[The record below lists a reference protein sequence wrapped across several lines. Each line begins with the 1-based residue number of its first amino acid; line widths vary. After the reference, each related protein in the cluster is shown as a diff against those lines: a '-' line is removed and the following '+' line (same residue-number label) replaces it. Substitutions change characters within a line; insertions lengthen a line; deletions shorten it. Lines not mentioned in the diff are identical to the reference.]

1 MEKIKKVKEKIDLG
15 SWKLIG
21 FVLSNAKR
29 IALVLVVVGVV
40 LLASNVFA
48 ASGVESEISDFADTL
63 KNILVG
69 PVAKTL
75 AVGCFVGAGVFFM
88 LGKVGIAIGCI
99 VGGIFLGFA
108 QRIAE
113 SVFR

>member
-1 MEKIKKVKEKIDLG
+1 MEKLKEKFDLG
-15 SWKLIG
+15 SWKLVS
-21 FVLSNAKR
+21 FVLSNSKK
-29 IALVLVVVGVV
+29 IALILVVAGVV
-40 LLASNVFA
+40 LFASNVFA
-48 ASGVESEISDFADTL
+48 QGGVEGEIGSFAETL
-63 KNILVG
+63 RNILVG

-75 AVGCFVGAGVFFM
+75 AVGCFVGAGVFMM
-88 LGKVGIAIGCI
+88 LGKMGIAIGCI

>member
-1 MEKIKKVKEKIDLG
+1 MKAREIGEKFDVG
-15 SWKLIG
+15 SWKFVG
-21 FVLSNAKR
+21 FILKNSKKIAVLLV
-29 IALVLVVVGVV
+29 IAGVV
-40 LLASNVFA
+40 LLVSNVFA
-48 ASGVESEISDFADTL
+48 ATGVESEITNFADTL

-75 AVGCFVGAGVFFM
+75 AVGCFVGAGIFFM
-88 LGKVGIAIGCI
+88 LGKMGLAIGCI

-108 QRIAE
+108 EKIAE

>member
-1 MEKIKKVKEKIDLG
+1 MKAREIKERIDMG
-15 SWKLIG
+15 SWKALN
-21 FVLSNAKR
+21 FVLRNSKK

-40 LLASNVFA
+40 LFTYNAFA
-48 ASGVESEISDFADTL
+48 ASGVEGEITNFAETL
-63 KNILVG
+63 RNILVG

-75 AVGCFVGAGVFFM
+75 AVGCFIGAGIFFM
-88 LGKVGIAIGCI
+88 LGKMGLAIGCI

-108 QRIAE
+108 EKIAE